1 MNNRES
7 LIQRILSSAIFAKIM
22 KRGAGMT
29 KNRALLLIILQ
40 QTVSKMEKRGIS
52 EGIGDVKSQLL
63 LMVRFIKAYA
73 TGAYRDVA
81 GKSMANTIV
90 GVLVYFVSPLDLIPD
105 VLPILGIADDVALV
119 MWMFNVLEKEINKF
133 SEWEKTTKTINIG

>member
-1 MNNRES
+1 MNSRES
-7 LIQRILSSAIFAKIM
+7 LIQRILNSAFFARVM
-22 KRGAGMT
+22 RRGAGMT
-29 KNRALLLIILQ
+29 KNKALLLIIIQ
-40 QTVSKMEKRGIS
+40 QTISKMESRGVS
-52 EGIGDVKSQLL
+52 EGIRDIKGQLH

-81 GKSMANTIV
+81 GKSMATIV

-119 MWMFNVLEKEINKF
+119 VWMFNVLEKEITRF
-133 SEWEKTTKTINIG
+133 SEWEKNTKTIKIG